1 MNARVEREV
10 ARLDHQ
16 KAEMLRRVRAWPSE
30 WLMYRSSPVEW
41 SAVQV
46 LEHLAKT
53 ELSVVR
59 SCETNWKSREHTV
72 SRIEGLRAAAL
83 VAIMH
88 LPVRVS
94 APPAVSRIL
103 PGEPLSLDAVM
114 DLWAV
119 HRLSL
124 AAFLR
129 SIGTGDGRVGLIFHP
144 AAGWINLWTTLR
156 FISAHI
162 RHHEYQLQRIRRAAS
177 AHTF

>member
-1 MNARVEREV
+1 MSARVEREM
-10 ARLDHQ
+10 ARLNHR
-16 KAEMLRRVRAWPSE
+16 KSEVLRRLQDWPSE

-59 SCETNWKSREHTV
+59 SCETNWKSREKTV
-72 SRIEGLRAAAL
+72 SRIERLRAAGLIAL
-83 VAIMH
+83 MH

-94 APPAVSRIL
+94 VPQTVSRIL
-103 PGEPLSLDAVM
+103 PGEPLSLEAVM
-114 DLWAV
+114 DLWAA

-124 AAFLR
+124 VSFLR
-129 SIGTGDGRVGLIFHP
+129 SIGPGDDSVGLIYHP
-144 AAGWINLWTTLR
+144 VAGWINLWTTLR
-156 FISAHI
+156 FVSAHI

-177 AHTF
+177 AHVF